1 MVVKRDPRGRRKV
14 LHFALDRRL
23 APICGA
29 AAIHGYVLEP
39 LLFRDVWPMCPRC
52 LRAERRRR

>member
-14 LHFALDRRL
+14 LHFAHRDL
-23 APICGA
+23 APVCGA
-29 AAIHGYVLEP
+29 EAKHGYLIES
-39 LLFRDVWPMCPRC
+39 LLFRDLWPLCPRC